1 MNDSVKPHFLVTFT
15 RDPWSLLGAAIATVS
30 SLLILTLFGVELM
43 GWEGG
48 LYVGILAFMVLPA
61 VFVAGLILIPFG
73 IWRRRRRE
81 AIAREKGTPVP
92 VDFPVLDFNV
102 RRLRTAAVA
111 VLGLTAV
118 NVVVL
123 ALATYKGIEVM
134 DSTSFCGTACH
145 SVMSPEYTT
154 YQRSPHARVRCTEC
168 HIGSGAS
175 WFVKSKLAGA
185 WQVVSVNMNLY
196 PRPIPAP
203 VHNLRPARD
212 TCENCHWPT
221 KFVGQRLKVLN
232 RFAEDEKQTETKTVL
247 LLKVGGTEAGRPQGI
262 HWHVD
267 PRVQIRYRSDRK
279 REKISEVEFTAQGSP
294 TRLFKA
300 PAEPG
305 SAPAQASAAGEGESW
320 RTMDC
325 MDCHNRPSHVYG
337 AASNEVDRAFS
348 QDRLDRSLPFLKRE
362 GMKVIQT
369 EYPTTE
375 TGRAQIK
382 KAIAD
387 FYAQTYP
394 ELWNTKKSAVEA
406 SAEELAHIWQTNVF
420 PAMNIQWGTYPNFLG
435 HTASPGCFRCHDNK
449 HKSEDG
455 KAISRNCGLC
465 HTVLAEGEED
475 PEVLKQLSEAGE

>member
-1 MNDSVKPHFLVTFT
+1 MSESHKPSILATFA
-15 RDPWSLLGAAIATVS
+15 RDPLSLLGAVIATVS
-30 SLLILTLFGVELM
+30 SILILTLFGVEMM

-61 VFVAGLILIPFG
+61 FFIAGLILIPIG

-81 AIAREKGTPVP
+81 AVARATGAPVP
-92 VDFPVLDFNV
+92 VDFPILDFNV
-102 RRLRTAAVA
+102 PRLRTIAVV
-111 VLGLTAV
+111 VLGLSAV
-118 NVVVL
+118 NVVIL
-123 ALATYKGIEVM
+123 AMTTYKGIEVM

-196 PRPIPAP
+196 PRPIPSP

-221 KFVGQRLKVLN
+221 KFVGQRLKVLS

-247 LLKVGGTEAGRPQGI
+247 LLKIGGTEAGRPQGI

-267 PRVQIRYRSDRK
+267 PRVKIRYRSDRK
-279 REKISEVEFTAQGSP
+279 REKISEVEFSIQGSP

-300 PAEPG
+300 PAEAG
-305 SAPAQASAAGEGESW
+305 GASAPEAAAGEGDGW

-337 AASNEVDRAFS
+337 TAGDELDRAFA
-348 QDRLDRSLPFLKRE
+348 QGRLDGSLPFLKRE
-362 GMKVIQT
+362 GMKAIQA
-369 EYPTTE
+369 EYPSTE
-375 TGRAQIK
+375 AGRAQIK
-382 KAIAD
+382 KSIAD
-387 FYAQTYP
+387 FYGQTYP
-394 ELWNTKKSAVEA
+394 ELWSSKRAAVEA
-406 SAEELAHIWQTNVF
+406 NAEELAHIWQTNVF
-420 PAMNIQWGTYPNFLG
+420 PSMNIKWGTYPNFLG
-435 HTASPGCFRCHDNK
+435 HTSTPGCFRCHDNK
-449 HKSEDG
+449 HKGEDG
-455 KAISRNCGLC
+455 KAITRSCTLC
-465 HTVLAEGEED
+465 HTVLAEGEEN
-475 PEVLKQLSEAGE
+475 PEVLKGLTEAGE